1 MSKYTDLITNSH
13 RGKTKYVEHI
23 DLVTRPQKDIVNL
36 FSGIVTALDIDNAT
50 GAQLDMLG
58 EWIGRARG
66 INAPIEDYFFTFD
79 KASLGFDLGS
89 WKDRYEPDSG
99 IINVDDEDYR
109 TMLRAKIGANRWD
122 GTADTLPAILQ
133 EVYTKQDI
141 NITFTDHQ
149 DMTVT
154 VYVTASNI
162 SSITREIIKQGYLA
176 IKPAGVTVNY
186 KINGE

>member
-1 MSKYTDLITNSH
+1 MKYLDLITNYH
-13 RGKTKYVEHI
+13 RDKEKYVGHI
-23 DLVTRPQKDIVNL
+23 DLSTRPQQEIIDL
-36 FSGIVTALDIDNAT
+36 FAEVVRALDIDNAT
-50 GAQLDMLG
+50 GAQLDILG
-58 EWIGRARG
+58 EWIGRARS
-66 INAPIEDYFFTFD
+66 INAPIEDYFFTLD

-89 WKDRYEPDSG
+89 WKGRYEPDSG

-109 TMLRAKIGANRWD
+109 TMLRAKIGANKWD

-133 EVYTKQDI
+133 EIYTKQDI
-141 NITFTDHQ
+141 NITFTDNQ

-154 VYVTASNI
+154 VYVTAKNLST
-162 SSITREIIKQGYLA
+162 ITKEIIKQGYLA